1 MNSLL
6 LTAIIVVFFALAS
19 YTIAI
24 ITQLRRRTITAL
36 MRAFLTAGVG
46 LDVTSTSFMIAGSRR
61 IPLTFHGVLGYSAL
75 LLMAT
80 DLVLMWRF
88 YALKRG
94 PRIPDGLHRYS
105 LIAYSWWVVAFVAGA
120 VIASRL

>member
-6 LTAIIVVFFALAS
+6 LTAIIIVFFACVS

-24 ITQLRRRTITAL
+24 ITQLRQHSITAPL
-36 MRAFLTAGVG
+36 RVFLTAGVC

-61 IPLTFHGVLGYSAL
+61 IPFTFHGMLGYSAL
-75 LLMAT
+75 FLMAA

-88 YALKRG
+88 YAITRG
-94 PRIPDGLHRYS
+94 ARIPKWLHRYS
-105 LIAYSWWVVAFVAGA
+105 LIAYSWWIIAFIAGA
-120 VIASRL
+120 FIASRL